1 MNNKYFA
8 TLPTDEIGTHLVEK
22 RKKFYEYLHGQ
33 GRFTLLRNIY
43 REYHKPSLMR
53 GEIGASGAAG
63 EFYETTVNDF
73 RNLVQHSVSM
83 TLEDRPYFQPKASN
97 TDVAAIKQTQLAAG
111 LLEYYMRTK
120 QVEKHIKAAVESAIK
135 YAEGFL
141 YTTWDPNQPNGGD
154 VVVKPLEG
162 LDVIRDIHLR
172 EPNMDRW
179 VIVRTYE
186 NKFDVAAEHSK
197 GEDGEIDEET
207 DMYKAIVDTDASDTE
222 IYEDQLYYND
232 QSSSYGDSDLVPV
245 YWFYHKDTPAVA
257 GGRAVKMV
265 GDDTIVFDGPLM
277 YKNLPVLRI
286 SAGEETGSIFGYSNS
301 FDVVMLQK
309 VTDKLH
315 SIILTNQAS
324 FGVQN
329 IIFPQGSNLNV
340 VDFAT
345 GMRAIEVDTTENK
358 FIPQGLSL
366 VSTPTELFGY
376 LDSLTDTKATL
387 MGINKVTQGRVE
399 QKLSGSAMA
408 LLQQMAIQFSQTL
421 QHNYAMALEALGTS
435 ILELIKTNADT
446 ERVALIAGKANRS
459 RLISFKGDDLAE
471 IEAVQVELGNPIMKS
486 GAGRWE
492 LAQMLIQNGLVKN
505 IEEALNVL
513 TSNRIEP
520 LYEGETAQLNLIR
533 SENEELANGTP
544 QPVIQTDNHE
554 QHIEEHKAVLSS
566 PEARQDQAIV
576 EATLQHIDEHQAY
589 LVPVVDPNAPVDPA
603 AEGAVLEGME
613 PSSMQASQPN
623 LPNLPTSPLDG
634 EVVGEE

>member
-1 MNNKYFA
+1 
-8 TLPTDEIGTHLVEK
+8 
-22 RKKFYEYLHGQ
+22 
-33 GRFTLLRNIY
+33 
-43 REYHKPSLMR
+43 
-53 GEIGASGAAG
+53 
-63 EFYETTVNDF
+63 
-73 RNLVQHSVSM
+73 
-83 TLEDRPYFQPKASN
+83 
-97 TDVAAIKQTQLAAG
+97 
-111 LLEYYMRTK
+111 
-120 QVEKHIKAAVESAIK
+120 
-135 YAEGFL
+135 
-141 YTTWDPNQPNGGD
+141 
-154 VVVKPLEG
+154 
-162 LDVIRDIHLR
+162 
-172 EPNMDRW
+172 
-179 VIVRTYE
+179 
-186 NKFDVAAEHSK
+186 
-197 GEDGEIDEET
+197 
-207 DMYKAIVDTDASDTE
+207 
-222 IYEDQLYYND
+222 
-232 QSSSYGDSDLVPV
+232 
-245 YWFYHKDTPAVA
+245 
-257 GGRAVKMV
+257 
-265 GDDTIVFDGPLM
+265 
-277 YKNLPVLRI
+277 
-286 SAGEETGSIFGYSNS
+286 
-301 FDVVMLQK
+301 
-309 VTDKLH
+309 
-315 SIILTNQAS
+315 
-324 FGVQN
+324 
-329 IIFPQGSNLNV
+329 
-340 VDFAT
+340 
-345 GMRAIEVDTTENK
+345 
-358 FIPQGLSL
+358 
-366 VSTPTELFGY
+366 
-376 LDSLTDTKATL
+376 
-387 MGINKVTQGRVE
+387 MGINKVTQGRIE